1 MRTRLTFWMI
11 FLARNA
17 AEDVKLSL
25 MYTLGWLGLKDSQGV
40 RFVAAARAQLSCIV
54 RSEHYSCSPWAPL
67 AALTTARLAA
77 EFSIEERSSQSE
89 PPLRDSLASQ
99 SGPGITGSDQSEAPS
114 LLSPGSRGR
123 PGRARALL
131 SLLAPVTGE
140 YPATFVIKAYNFP
153 KGHPTYLFRLFSTH
167 SVLCI
172 AQFYPSPSLL

>member
-1 MRTRLTFWMI
+1 MI

-54 RSEHYSCSPWAPL
+54 RSEHYSCSPWDPL

-140 YPATFVIKAYNFP
+140 YPAPFVIRLTISLEAIL
-153 KGHPTYLFRLFSTH
+153 PTYYGFSLH
-167 SVLCI
+167 ILSYVLLKVT
-172 AQFYPSPSLL
+172 PLHPVL

>member
-1 MRTRLTFWMI
+1 MI

-17 AEDVKLSL
+17 AWDVKLSL

-123 PGRARALL
+123 TGPG
-131 SLLAPVTGE
+131 
-140 YPATFVIKAYNFP
+140 
-153 KGHPTYLFRLFSTH
+153 
-167 SVLCI
+167 
-172 AQFYPSPSLL
+172 

>member
-1 MRTRLTFWMI
+1 MI

-123 PGRARALL
+123 PARARALL
-131 SLLAPVTGE
+131 SLLAPVAGE
-140 YPATFVIKAYNFP
+140 YPFVKKHTISLEAILPAYSGFIL
-153 KGHPTYLFRLFSTH
+153 HILS
-167 SVLCI
+167 SVLLKVTPLHPRSSH
-172 AQFYPSPSLL
+172 Q

>member
-1 MRTRLTFWMI
+1 MI

-54 RSEHYSCSPWAPL
+54 RSEHYSCSPWDPL

-123 PGRARALL
+123 PARARALL

-140 YPATFVIKAYNFP
+140 YPAPFVIRLTISLEAIL
-153 KGHPTYLFRLFSTH
+153 PTYYGFILHIL
-167 SVLCI
+167 
-172 AQFYPSPSLL
+172 